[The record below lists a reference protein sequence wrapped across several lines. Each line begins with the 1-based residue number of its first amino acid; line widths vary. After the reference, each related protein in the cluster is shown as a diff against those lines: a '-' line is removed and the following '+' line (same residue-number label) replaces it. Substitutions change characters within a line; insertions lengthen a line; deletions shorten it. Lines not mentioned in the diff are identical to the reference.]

1 VAGGGLLGV
10 GEGGREGMSAMS
22 DEETCYACGGVI
34 DNDDGIGYCSACA
47 ADLGV
52 YAQRAAQE
60 PEGSPGGVDLSVGRL
75 AAQVEDILEKL
86 SRVEERLTALE
97 GRFADLDSAAA
108 PAAAPAAPAAAP
120 ASVPASAPAP
130 SAASPVGAPASTPA
144 PPLSTLEAR
153 ARALGVDYAHL
164 RTLYSE
170 EELGK
175 LLEGRTESE

>member
-1 VAGGGLLGV
+1 MAGGGLLGV

-60 PEGSPGGVDLSVGRL
+60 PEGSPGGVDLAVTRL
-75 AAQVEDILEKL
+75 AAQVEDILGKL
-86 SRVEERLTALE
+86 SRVEKRLTALE
-97 GRFADLDSAAA
+97 GRFADLDS
-108 PAAAPAAPAAAP
+108 AAAPAAPAAAP

-130 SAASPVGAPASTPA
+130 SAASPAGAPASTPA

-175 LLEGRTESE
+175 LLEGRTETE

>member
-1 VAGGGLLGV
+1 MAGGGLLGV
-10 GEGGREGMSAMS
+10 GKGGREGMSAMS

-60 PEGSPGGVDLSVGRL
+60 PEGSPGGVDLSVTRL
-75 AAQVEDILEKL
+75 AAQVEDILGKL
-86 SRVEERLTALE
+86 SRVEKRLTALE
-97 GRFADLDSAAA
+97 GRFADLDS
-108 PAAAPAAPAAAP
+108 AAAPAAPAAAP

-153 ARALGVDYAHL
+153 ARALGVDYARL